1 MSGVYDIL
9 NEQIGDLLTYD
20 SSETCR
26 TPLRKSSTLCLQSGR
41 FTRCRDGGSNI
52 SDDND
57 NDDDDNGGSSGGNDN
72 DSDDN
77 DNGGSSGD
85 NNGDSNTGSN
95 GGDNDSAGVRL
106 SMGSVPMAVF
116 WGVGQVFRAVGAM

>member
-1 MSGVYDIL
+1 MSGVYDVL
-9 NEQIGDLLTYD
+9 NDQIGDLLTYD

-26 TPLRKSSTLCLQSGR
+26 RPLRKSSTLCLQNGR
-41 FTRCRDGGSNI
+41 FSRCRDGGSNI

-57 NDDDDNGGSSGGNDN
+57 SNSDDDDNGGSSGGNNN
-72 DSDDN
+72 DD
-77 DNGGSSGD
+77 
-85 NNGDSNTGSN
+85 DSNTGSN

-116 WGVGQVFRAVGAM
+116 WGVGQVFRAVGVM